1 MHALPAAPAPPP
13 RRQLFVGTAVAG
25 LATIM
30 LVGGMLAVWY
40 QQRARALDAGDD
52 ATWLPDGIVIPE
64 VATNTMIFGLVGVVL
79 FAQWAHYAAR
89 RGQRANTGL
98 ALGLVALM
106 GLAVINAQAYVWHQ
120 IQLPIEGETAGYAG
134 MFYAVTGTMT
144 ALFVIGL
151 VFTLVTVF
159 RSLGGRLDD
168 TEVTSAHALYW
179 YVLTIAFLA
188 VWLVVYVT
196 K

>member
-1 MHALPAAPAPPP
+1 MQALPAAPAPPP
-13 RRQLFVGTAVAG
+13 RRQLFVGTAIAG

-30 LVGGMLAVWY
+30 LIGGMLAVWY
-40 QQRARALDAGDD
+40 QQRARALDAGPQ

-64 VATNTMIFGLVGVVL
+64 VAANTMIFGLVGVVL

-89 RGQRANTGL
+89 RAQRANTAL

-106 GLAVINAQAYVWHQ
+106 TFAVINAQAYVWNQVH
-120 IQLPIEGETAGYAG
+120 LPIEGDTAGYAG

-151 VFTLVTVF
+151 VFTVVTAF
-159 RSLGGRLDD
+159 RSLGGRLAD
-168 TEVTSAHALYW
+168 TEVTAAHALYW
-179 YVLTIAFLA
+179 YVLTIAYLA